1 MYPMN
6 TERCGRTTEID
17 KERKETG
24 IVSHASNPGS
34 VRNET

>member
-1 MYPMN
+1 MCPMN

-24 IVSHASNPGS
+24 MVSHASNPGS